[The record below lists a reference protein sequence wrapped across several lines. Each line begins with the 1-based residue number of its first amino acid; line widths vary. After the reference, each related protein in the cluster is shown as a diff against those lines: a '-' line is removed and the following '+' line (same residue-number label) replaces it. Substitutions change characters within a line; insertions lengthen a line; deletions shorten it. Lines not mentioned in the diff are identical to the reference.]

1 MNFGGYILFFKF
13 IRQYSQI
20 SCKSLGTQ
28 LNRRLSVIYVGFVTV
43 SLQKLFH
50 LIELHLCCPC
60 FYNSFL
66 IRFFSSISLIMVQ
79 FSPRKKN
86 PGCATAWFWF
96 QAETEYSRNNR
107 NYKKNLIII
116 FFSLMEK
123 FSSESS
129 SKICKIGNI
138 NVFSTG
144 DTQFELKK
152 ILFYGDYSQSWFL

>member
-66 IRFFSSISLIMVQ
+66 IRFFSWISLIMVQ

-116 FFSLMEK
+116 FFLWWRSFLVKVHQKFVKSVILMS
-123 FSSESS
+123 FPL
-129 SKICKIGNI
+129 GTHNL
-138 NVFSTG
+138 N
-144 DTQFELKK
+144 
-152 ILFYGDYSQSWFL
+152 